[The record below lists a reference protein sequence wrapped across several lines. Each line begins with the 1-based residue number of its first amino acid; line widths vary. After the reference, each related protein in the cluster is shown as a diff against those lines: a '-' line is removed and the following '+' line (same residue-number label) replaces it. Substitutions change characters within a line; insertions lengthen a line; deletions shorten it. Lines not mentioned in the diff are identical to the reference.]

1 MNGLFLLAAFLLFLV
16 LLLSGLCIVLLFR
29 QKKMRKT
36 AERLEALEAES
47 RRLREVN
54 GAKDAQLLFRE
65 KTARELHENL
75 LSVMRNFNT
84 LLEGAAEVGKMTDA
98 QKEVLNETSETI
110 QDIAGTMSRVV
121 DGMNSHVCSFEESAE
136 AVRTIVSG
144 SREIREFTEESRTIA
159 ETLKNAVQEGRQSI
173 EETAQAIRVIEESSA
188 TVADNLKEIASIA
201 ARTNMLAM
209 NAAIEAAHAGDS
221 GKGFAVVASEV
232 RGLAENS
239 SKSVKAI
246 AQVVSDMS
254 TRVSHGVS
262 LSQKT
267 GNIFR
272 DITAGIESTTS
283 LIGTIADKVQEQNT
297 AASGV
302 LPEIES
308 LVKQICTIQELS
320 DSQKERS
327 TRVKASMAS
336 IAESSEEIRLAE
348 KELIDADYVILDLLE
363 KSITLGDSLVA
374 DSSGRSE
381 PEPQGKDD
389 QAAEIEENS

>member
-1 MNGLFLLAAFLLFLV
+1 MNGLSLLVIFLLFILV
-16 LLLSGLCIVLLFR
+16 LLSGVCITLLFR
-29 QKKMRKT
+29 MKKIRRR
-36 AERLEALEAES
+36 AERLEELEIES
-47 RRLREVN
+47 FRLREAC
-54 GAKDAQLLFRE
+54 GKKDSRLLLRD
-65 KTARELHENL
+65 KTAVELHENL
-75 LSVMRNFNT
+75 QLIMRNFNT
-84 LLEGAAEVGKMTDA
+84 LLEGAAEVGKMTEA
-98 QKEVLNETSETI
+98 QKGVLNATSETI

-121 DGMNSHVCSFEESAE
+121 DGMNSHVCSFEDSAE

-144 SREIREFTEESRTIA
+144 SREIREYTEESRTIA
-159 ETLKNAVQEGRQSI
+159 ETLKSAVQEGRSSL
-173 EETAQAIRVIEESSA
+173 EETAQAIRVIEDSST

-239 SKSVKAI
+239 SRSVKAI
-246 AQVVSDMS
+246 ASVVSDMS
-254 TRVSHGVS
+254 ERVSHGVA

-267 GNIFR
+267 GKIFR

-283 LIGTIADKVQEQNT
+283 LASTIADKVQEQNA

-327 TRVKASMAS
+327 SEVKASMAS

-348 KELIDADYVILDLLE
+348 KGLVEADYVILELLE
-363 KSITLGDSLVA
+363 KSIALGESLISEAAV
-374 DSSGRSE
+374 RSE
-381 PEPQGKDD
+381 PETEGEAD
-389 QAAEIEENS
+389 QDA